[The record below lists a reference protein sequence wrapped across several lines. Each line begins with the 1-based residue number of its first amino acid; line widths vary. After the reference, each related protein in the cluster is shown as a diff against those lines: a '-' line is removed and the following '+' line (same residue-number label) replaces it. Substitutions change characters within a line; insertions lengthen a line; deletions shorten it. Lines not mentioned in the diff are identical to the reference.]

1 MNAQLTPFFAAWI
14 ALACG
19 VAGLAIYRR
28 VVATHEDDMLHVSDS
43 EARHAAEQAIVGHRL
58 DAVDHWGKILTVVV
72 AVYGVLLAA
81 AYAYQTW
88 TEGFSKMWE

>member
-1 MNAQLTPFFAAWI
+1 MHVLLTPLLAAWI
-14 ALACG
+14 GLACA

-28 VVATHEDDMLHVSDS
+28 VVATHEDDMLHVSDN
-43 EARHAAEQAIVGHRL
+43 EARHVAEQATIGHRL

-81 AYAYQTW
+81 AYAYQMW
-88 TEGFSKMWE
+88 TEGLSKMWE